1 MTLIPL
7 FGHEALRQ
15 RLRDA
20 KRRDRL
26 PTALLFHGPTGLG
39 KERLA
44 LWMAQWLLCEAAA
57 AGGDEPC
64 GHCAQC
70 RYVEAGAHPDL
81 QWYVPRVKLK
91 GSDPDVEDILADM
104 AEGIAE
110 RVGADRKEEDPQRGL
125 WLPDDPKAGYFVD
138 TSRAIVQRAALK
150 PAMAARRVILI
161 PDVELMVVQAGNDA
175 AANAFLKLLEE
186 PPAGTTIL
194 LTSSQPS
201 ALLPTIRSR
210 CVQVRVPTLTAE
222 AVQALLS
229 HPAVSAALDAA
240 EVPGPLA
247 RRVQR
252 AAGRPGLLLGAQHG
266 EAARHAAGVML
277 EAARG
282 SAVQRH
288 AVAFAQGNAG
298 ARGAFSDI
306 LEALAALLHDE
317 AARLAGSGQ
326 PDAARRAAAA
336 VARVEQAKLEAYGN
350 VTPSLIT
357 TVLLEDLALARA

>member
-1 MTLIPL
+1 VTLIPL
-7 FGHEALRQ
+7 FGHDALRA
-15 RLRDA
+15 RLREA
-20 KRRDRL
+20 RQRGRL
-26 PTALLFHGPTGLG
+26 PAALLFHGPTGLG

-44 LWMAQWLLCEAAA
+44 LWLAQWLLCDDEA
-57 AGGDEPC
+57 GDEPC

-91 GSDPDVEDILADM
+91 GDPDTEDILTDM

-110 RVGADRKEEDPQRGL
+110 RVGADRKEDDPQRGL

-161 PDVELMVVQAGNDA
+161 SDIELMVVQAGNDA

-186 PPAGTTIL
+186 PPASTTIL

-210 CVQVRVPTLTAE
+210 CVMVRVPTLTGD

-282 SAVQRH
+282 SAVQRY
-288 AVAFAQGNAG
+288 AVAFAQGNGG

-306 LEALAALLHDE
+306 LDALAALLHDD
-317 AARLAGSGQ
+317 AARLATAGQ
-326 PDAARRAAAA
+326 HDAARRAAAA

-350 VTPSLIT
+350 VTPTLIT
-357 TVLLEDLALARA
+357 TVLLEDLAQARA